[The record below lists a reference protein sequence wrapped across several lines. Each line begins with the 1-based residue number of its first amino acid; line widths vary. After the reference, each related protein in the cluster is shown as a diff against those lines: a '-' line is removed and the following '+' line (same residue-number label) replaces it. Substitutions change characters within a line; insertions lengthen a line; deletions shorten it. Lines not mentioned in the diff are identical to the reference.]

1 MKKHESAAAAT
12 YTPQTF
18 KTFDGALFAFFEQEC
33 PQLGGER
40 TRQVLVRCVHDM
52 VRRFF
57 PDTDH
62 LEPGQVVWPTVHK
75 DAKGAYG
82 KRIRDTQLT
91 TVVLD
96 LVQSC
101 DAADRAAGKKLRDM
115 KMEAAARMF
124 TQSYEQDGCMTNAEI
139 ALLLK
144 ISPSTVSKYVSEWEL
159 QNSAVLPRRGTIHDM
174 GPTFT
179 HKKIIIHKLF
189 IEQKTVQQTA
199 RETYHSLP
207 AIQRYISGFR
217 QVLLCRQKGMS
228 TEEIAYATH
237 KSTKLVGEYEK
248 IIDGYAEKSYVLE
261 RLLNYQPHVENN
273 LEQWANDYGR
283 QNG

>member
-1 MKKHESAAAAT
+1 MKRHESAAAAT

-33 PQLGGER
+33 PQLGGDR
-40 TRQVLVRCVHDM
+40 TRQVLARCVHDM
-52 VRRFF
+52 VRKFF

-62 LEPGQVVWPTVHK
+62 MEPGQIVWPTVHK

-82 KRIRDTQLT
+82 KTIRNTRLT

-96 LVQSC
+96 LVQGC
-101 DAADRAAGKKLRDM
+101 DAADRAAGKKLREM
-115 KMEAAARMF
+115 KLEAVARVF
-124 TQSYEQDGCMTNAEI
+124 LQSYEQDGCMTNAET

-144 ISPSTVSKYVSEWEL
+144 ISPSTVSKYVAEWEL
-159 QNSAVLPRRGTIHDM
+159 QNNTVLPRRGTIHDM

-207 AIQRYISGFR
+207 AIQRYVSAFR
-217 QVLLCRQKGMS
+217 QVLLCRRKGMN
-228 TEEIAYATH
+228 TEEIAYATQ
-237 KSTKLVGEYEK
+237 KSARLVREYER
-248 IIDGYAEKSYVLE
+248 IIDEYAERSYVLD
-261 RLLNYQPHVENN
+261 RLLQFQPHIESNT
-273 LEQWANDYGR
+273 EQWANDYGR
-283 QNG
+283 ES

>member
-1 MKKHESAAAAT
+1 MKKHENAAAAT

-33 PQLGGER
+33 PQLGGDR

-52 VRRFF
+52 VRKFF
-57 PDTDH
+57 PRTDH
-62 LEPGQVVWPTVHK
+62 LEPGQIVWPTVHK

-96 LVQSC
+96 LVQGC
-101 DAADRAAGKKLRDM
+101 DAADRAGGKKLREM
-115 KMEAAARMF
+115 KLEAVARMF
-124 TQSYEQDGCMTNAEI
+124 LQSYEQDGCMTNAEI

-144 ISPSTVSKYVSEWEL
+144 ISPSTVSRYVSEWEL
-159 QNSAVLPRRGTIHDM
+159 QNSTVLPRRGTIHDM

-179 HKKIIIHKLF
+179 HKKIIIQKLF

-207 AIQRYISGFR
+207 AIQRYISAFR
-217 QVLLCRQKGMS
+217 QVLLCRQKGMN

-237 KSTKLVGEYEK
+237 KSRKLVGEYEK
-248 IIDGYAEKSYVLE
+248 IIDEYAHRSYVLE
-261 RLLNYQPHVENN
+261 RLLDYRPHVENN
-273 LEQWANDYGR
+273 LEQWTNDYGR
-283 QNG
+283 QD

>member
-33 PQLGGER
+33 PQLGGDR

-52 VRRFF
+52 VRKFF

-62 LEPGQVVWPTVHK
+62 MEPGQIVWPTVHR

-82 KRIRDTQLT
+82 KRMRDTRLT
-91 TVVLD
+91 TVVPD
-96 LVQSC
+96 LVQGC
-101 DAADRAAGKKLRDM
+101 DAADRAGGRKLREM
-115 KMEAAARMF
+115 KREAVARMF
-124 TQSYEQDGCMTNAEI
+124 RQSYEQDGCMTNAEI

-159 QNSAVLPRRGTIHDM
+159 QNNTVLPRRGTIHDM

-179 HKKIIIHKLF
+179 HKKIIIQKLF

-199 RETYHSLP
+199 RETCHSLP

-217 QVLLCRQKGMS
+217 QVLLCQQKGMS
-228 TEEIAYATH
+228 TEQIAYATH
-237 KSTKLVGEYEK
+237 KSKRLVGEYER
-248 IIDGYAEKSYVLE
+248 IIDEYAERSYVLK
-261 RLLNYQPHVENN
+261 RLLKHQPHIENN
-273 LEQWANDYGR
+273 IEQWANDYGR
-283 QNG
+283 KD

>member
-1 MKKHESAAAAT
+1 MKKHESAAAAM

-18 KTFDGALFAFFEQEC
+18 KTFAGALFSFFEREC
-33 PQLGGER
+33 PRIGGDR
-40 TRQVLVRCVHDM
+40 TRQFLVRCVHDM
-52 VRRFF
+52 VREFF
-57 PDTDH
+57 PGTDH
-62 LEPGQVVWPTVHK
+62 LEPGQTVWPTVHK

-96 LVQSC
+96 LVQAR
-101 DAADRAAGKKLRDM
+101 DAADRAAGKKLREM
-115 KMEAAARMF
+115 KIEAVARMCR
-124 TQSYEQDGCMTNAEI
+124 QSYEQDGCMTNAEL

-144 ISPSTVSKYVSEWEL
+144 ISPSTVGKYIGEWEL
-159 QNSAVLPRRGTIHDM
+159 AHNEVLPRRGTIHDM

-207 AIQRYISGFR
+207 AIQRYISAFR

-228 TEEIAYATH
+228 TEEIAYATR
-237 KSTKLVGEYEK
+237 KSVRLVEEYEK
-248 IIDGYAEKSYVLE
+248 IMDEYAEKSYVLD
-261 RLLNYQPHVENN
+261 RLLTFHPHIENN

-283 QNG
+283 QD

>member
-1 MKKHESAAAAT
+1 MKKHQSAAAAT

-18 KTFDGALFAFFEQEC
+18 KTFDGALFSFLEREC
-33 PQLGGER
+33 PQIGGDR

-52 VRRFF
+52 VQKFF
-57 PDTDH
+57 PQTDH
-62 LEPGQVVWPTVHK
+62 LAPGQIVWPTVHK

-82 KRIRDTQLT
+82 KRIRDTELT

-96 LVQSC
+96 LVQGC
-101 DAADRAAGKKLRDM
+101 DAADRAGGKKLREM
-115 KMEAAARMF
+115 KIEAVARMCQ
-124 TQSYEQDGCMTNAEI
+124 QSYEQDGCMTNAEL

-144 ISPSTVSKYVSEWEL
+144 ISPSTAGKYIAEWEL
-159 QNSAVLPRRGTIHDM
+159 AHGAVLPRRGTIHDM

-199 RETYHSLP
+199 RETFHSLA

-217 QVLLCRQKGMS
+217 QVLLCRQNGMN
-228 TEEIAYATH
+228 TEEIAYATR
-237 KSTKLVGEYEK
+237 KSARLVGEYEK
-248 IIDGYAEKSYVLE
+248 IIDQYADRSYVLN
-261 RLLNYQPHVENN
+261 RLLHFHPHVENN
-273 LEQWANDYGR
+273 IEQWANEYGR
-283 QNG
+283 KD